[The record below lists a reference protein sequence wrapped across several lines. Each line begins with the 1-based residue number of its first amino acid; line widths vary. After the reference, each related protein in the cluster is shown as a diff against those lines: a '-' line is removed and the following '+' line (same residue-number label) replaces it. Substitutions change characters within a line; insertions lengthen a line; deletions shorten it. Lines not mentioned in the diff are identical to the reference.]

1 MLTRTSWSDLPRRR
15 RTAVRRI
22 SACML
27 LTGIALILAVA
38 AMAQTRPPEPT
49 VSLTVTDK
57 PLVEALSQITRA
69 TGSEFEIDPAWQK
82 VPVTAFIDNAPLSV
96 ALKRLLSGRNYAI
109 VYLPQNR
116 IKILIYEASPSG
128 ATPDRPPEMS
138 SPSPRPS
145 RAPLRNTS
153 SVGQPESDDPMQNA
167 PPGTGRMS
175 PSVGQPE
182 SGDPMQNAPPGTG
195 MPPPIRRPIGSP
207 LN

>member
-1 MLTRTSWSDLPRRR
+1 MLTRTLWSDLPWRR

-22 SACML
+22 AARML
-27 LTGIALILAVA
+27 LTGIALILPVA

-49 VSLTVTDK
+49 VSLTVKDK
-57 PLVEALSQITRA
+57 PLADALSQITRA
-69 TGSEFEIDPAWQK
+69 SGSEFEIDPAWQK
-82 VPVTAFIDNAPLSV
+82 VPVTAFIDNAPLSL
-96 ALKRLLSGRNYAI
+96 ALRRLLSGRNYAI

-128 ATPDRPPEMS
+128 ATLDLPPEMS

-145 RAPLRNTS
+145 RVPPSRAPLRNTP
-153 SVGQPESDDPMQNA
+153 SVGQPESD
-167 PPGTGRMS
+167 
-175 PSVGQPE
+175 
-182 SGDPMQNAPPGTG
+182 DPMQNAPPGTG